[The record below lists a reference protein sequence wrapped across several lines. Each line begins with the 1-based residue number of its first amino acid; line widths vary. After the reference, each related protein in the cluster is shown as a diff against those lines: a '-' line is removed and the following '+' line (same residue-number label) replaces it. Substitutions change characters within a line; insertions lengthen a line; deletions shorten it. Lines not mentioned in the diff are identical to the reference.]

1 MQKPL
6 SIIVLAAG
14 KGTRMRSR
22 LPKLLH
28 RVGGRSMLA
37 HVLDTA
43 FALDPAAV
51 HVVHGHGA
59 EAVQAAHGERPVQWA
74 LQEPQLGTGH
84 AVQQA
89 VPGIPDDHQVLVLYG
104 DVPLVRGAT
113 LKALLDQAAGGLG
126 LLSVD
131 FPDPTGYGRVLR
143 GEDGRVTG
151 VVEHKDASAAQRRVT
166 ECNTGLLTAPAGRL
180 KAWLTRLGNDNA
192 QGEYYLT
199 DIIAMAV
206 ADGERV
212 VAHTVSDADE
222 VQGIND
228 KVQLAAAERVWQR
241 RQAIEW
247 MQAGLTILDPARF
260 DLRGTLRAGQDC
272 TLDVGVV
279 LEGEVT
285 LGNDVYVG
293 PNCVLRDVVLGDG
306 TRVEAHSVLDGVA
319 AAADCRIGPFA
330 RLRPGT
336 ELADGAKVG
345 NFVETKA
352 ARVGPGSKV
361 NHLSYVGDAELGRG
375 VNVGAGT
382 ITCNYDGHRKH
393 RTEIGDGAFIGSG
406 TQLVAPVR
414 VGSGATIGAG
424 STVTRDTPDD
434 ALTVARSRQR
444 SISGWRR
451 PGEQSGSDRGDA

>member
-14 KGTRMRSR
+14 KGTRMRSG

-28 RVGGRSMLA
+28 RVGGRHMLE
-37 HVLDTA
+37 HVLVTA
-43 FALDPAAV
+43 YALEPAAV

-59 EAVQAAHGERPVQWA
+59 EAVQSAHSHWPVAWA

-89 VPGIPDDHQVLVLYG
+89 VPGIPDDHQVLILYG
-104 DVPLVRGAT
+104 DVPLVRAET
-113 LKALLDQAAGGLG
+113 LAALLEEATGGLG

-143 GEDGRVTG
+143 GEDGAVTG
-151 VVEHKDASAAQRRVT
+151 VVEHKDASAAERRVT
-166 ECNTGLLTAPAGRL
+166 ECNTGLLTAPAHRL
-180 KAWLTRLGNDNA
+180 KAWLARLGNDNT

-206 ADGERV
+206 ADGDRV
-212 VAHTVSDADE
+212 VAHAASDLEE
-222 VQGIND
+222 VQGVND

-241 RQAIEW
+241 RQAAEW
-247 MQAGLTILDPARF
+247 MRAGVTILDPARF
-260 DLRGTLRAGQDC
+260 DLRGTLHAGQDC

-279 LEGEVT
+279 LEGEVV
-285 LGNDVYVG
+285 LGDGVYIG
-293 PNCVLRDVVLGDG
+293 PNCVLRDVVLGAG
-306 TRVEAHSVLDGVA
+306 TRVEAHSVIEGAVV
-319 AAADCRIGPFA
+319 AADCRIGPFA

-352 ARVGPGSKV
+352 ARIGPGSKV

-382 ITCNYDGHRKH
+382 ITCNYDGHRKY

-414 VGSGATIGAG
+414 VGAGATVGAG

-444 SISGWRR
+444 SIVGWRR
-451 PGEQSGSDRGDA
+451 PGPDSERGSGDA